1 MRRSSISGS
10 LSSPPTSRLP
20 SLAQTYL
27 FWRWP
32 HRYLEWRHS
41 TQGSRFTMHPVGLP
55 PSVFFSDEAD
65 IRAILTA
72 PADILH
78 PGAGAAVI
86 TPLVGEQSFIL
97 LEEAEH
103 MAGRKAITPAF
114 YQRAVADHAAT
125 VDRVVERETAS
136 WPSDE
141 PFAVH
146 SYLRSLTLRVI
157 LTTIFRDE
165 NALILDLHRRLLAM
179 LSVTDS
185 LTLQEPQLRSLP
197 GWRAIWK
204 QFSVES
210 GIVDQLVLR
219 LIHDNATQRQGVL
232 PLLFGSIN
240 PDSTAFTTQQIR
252 DSIMSLVLA
261 GHETTASQLAWA
273 FQLIAHH
280 PRVLFELL
288 SERDR
293 DEDIYLT
300 ATIQEVMRHRPVFLC
315 TIPRVLHRDFEIAG
329 MTLQPPAQLL
339 GCIHLMHHDPQLYND
354 PQSFIPERFLH
365 SPPRSHFWLP
375 WGGGRKRCPGH
386 HLAMFEMRAVLR
398 AVLSKWEVL
407 PAGRNIEA
415 ARWRSVIVTPG
426 HGSRIIL
433 RTRQHGSRERP
444 YTGCSTAEAPATTG
458 CGTCLSAISDG
469 ADNPTNKPTLPLG
482 LTTYPLK
489 GRRLI
494 NECLFSHRKRPLLNP
509 VENRHHWLRGAT
521 RHGPYTQYDKA
532 EREPSPLESLH
543 PDRRPAVLFGVSAC
557 EAWVVSW
564 GEPTATAVVLPGG
577 ASSPMRPRPLRTGRT
592 YSPSLLV
599 AELMAAV

>member
-1 MRRSSISGS
+1 MHGSRLFRRSILSGS
-10 LSSPPTSRLP
+10 PSLPPTSRLP
-20 SLAQTYL
+20 PLAQTYL

-41 TQGSRFTMHPVGLP
+41 TQGSRFTMSPVGLP

-72 PADILH
+72 PADILY

-86 TPLVGEQSFIL
+86 TPLVGEKSFIL

-103 MAGRKAITPAF
+103 LASRKAITPAF
-114 YQRAVADHAAT
+114 YHQAAADHGTA

-146 SYLRSLTLRVI
+146 PYLRSLTLRVI
-157 LTTIFRDE
+157 LATIFGDE
-165 NALILDLHRRLLAM
+165 NALVLELHRRLLAM
-179 LSVTDS
+179 LSVTGS

-197 GWRAIWK
+197 GWHRIWK
-204 QFSVES
+204 EFSTES
-210 GIVDQLVLR
+210 AIVDELVR
-219 LIHDNATQRQGVL
+219 SLIQNDVIQEQGVL
-232 PLLFGSIN
+232 PFLIGAIN
-240 PDSTAFTTQQIR
+240 PDSTTFTTQQIR
-252 DSIMSLVLA
+252 DNIMSLVLA

-280 PRVLFELL
+280 PRVLCELL

-315 TIPRVLHRDFEIAG
+315 TIPRVLHSDFEIAG
-329 MTLQPPAQLL
+329 TTFQPPAQLL
-339 GCIHLMHHDPQLYND
+339 GCIHLMHHDPQLYRD
-354 PQSFIPERFLH
+354 PQSFIPERFLNE
-365 SPPRSHFWLP
+365 PPRSRFWLP
-375 WGGGRKRCPGH
+375 WGCGRKRCPGN

-407 PAGRNIEA
+407 PADRKIEA

-433 RTRQHGSRERP
+433 RTRHRSSRARP
-444 YTGCSTAEAPATTG
+444 VAGCSALGAQATTG
-458 CGTCLSAISDG
+458 TGTCPSTARDG
-469 ADNPTNKPTLPLG
+469 RGSLTSNPN
-482 LTTYPLK
+482 
-489 GRRLI
+489 
-494 NECLFSHRKRPLLNP
+494 
-509 VENRHHWLRGAT
+509 
-521 RHGPYTQYDKA
+521 
-532 EREPSPLESLH
+532 
-543 PDRRPAVLFGVSAC
+543 
-557 EAWVVSW
+557 
-564 GEPTATAVVLPGG
+564 TATGILKLMFPSHSKGG
-577 ASSPMRPRPLRTGRT
+577 
-592 YSPSLLV
+592 
-599 AELMAAV
+599 